1 MIPNGCIEWIEPR
14 TDRRMGH
21 SSDQEAE
28 GCAVPNPDGRTEPR
42 RAGRP
47 QCWLW
52 VTGPDYYLDARG
64 QERRD
69 LEPNA
74 GFVPDGWWTCA
85 RGTRAGDLVLL
96 YRSRIKKDVSH
107 LLVARSD
114 AGPLDLP
121 RSPFHGRPVCQFE
134 VVTKF
139 RDPVPFSTVAGDD
152 ALRQWTEVRRR
163 FVRSE
168 VPIPEQYWQ
177 RLFELAG
184 ENRGHLEQQAVDG
197 LRRYRYEKD
206 VQEWLFRYPGVLET
220 HGLRDLTEGRKEIL
234 LAAGSRADL
243 VFTQGR
249 GALRRTV
256 VLELKRGVVGPA
268 AVDQVLRYRE
278 HLTRERAG
286 LRRVTAVLVGTEL
299 HPDAETAAKRNGVQF
314 IALGDLNL
322 TRARD
327 ELRPTPP
334 RRPAAAPGRST

>member
-1 MIPNGCIEWIEPR
+1 M
-14 TDRRMGH
+14 
-21 SSDQEAE
+21 
-28 GCAVPNPDGRTEPR
+28 
-42 RAGRP
+42 
-47 QCWLW
+47 
-52 VTGPDYYLDARG
+52 
-64 QERRD
+64 
-69 LEPNA
+69 
-74 GFVPDGWWTCA
+74 
-85 RGTRAGDLVLL
+85 LL
-96 YRSRIKKDVSH
+96 YRSQVKKDVSH

-121 RSPFHGRPVCQFE
+121 CSPFHGRPVSQFE

-139 RDPVPFSTVAGDD
+139 RDAVRFSTIAGDD

-163 FVRSE
+163 FVRSA

-184 ENRGHLEQQAVDG
+184 EHPGGLEQQAVDG

-206 VQEWLFRYPGVLET
+206 VQEWLFRYPSVLKT
-220 HGLRDLTEGRKEIL
+220 HGLCGLTEGRKEVF

-243 VFTQGR
+243 VFIQGR

-278 HLTRERAG
+278 HLTRERSG
-286 LRRVTAVLVGTEL
+286 LRRATAVLVGTEL
-299 HPDAETAAKRNGVQF
+299 HPNAESAAKRNGVRF

-322 TRARD
+322 ARARD
-327 ELRPTPP
+327 ELRSTSPTPHAEHPPP
-334 RRPAAAPGRST
+334 R